1 MADDELLPGLERQIV
16 QRTMGRVR
24 RLKLEVRGNC
34 VVIQGFT
41 SSYFVK
47 QLAIEAALE
56 VLRPALGEQ
65 LELDVQLS
73 VIGSDSIAGLDQGLA
88 AQVV

>member
-1 MADDELLPGLERQIV
+1 MIDGVLAAILC
-16 QRTMGRVR
+16 RTCFVINAVFLRD
-24 RLKLEVRGNC
+24 RGNC

-88 AQVV
+88 AQMV